1 MNNWKDSVF
10 LLSYIKTK
18 DKDGIS
24 IEEAIKSQEIPA
36 NFINVTRQEEQ
47 HSKIMGYTASLV
59 VEIMLCNYDN
69 QEYLIDPSTNKK
81 YLIKRSYSVSSEV
94 IQLTCSDI
102 SKKHG

>member
-1 MNNWKDSVF
+1 MNNWKNSIF
-10 LLSYIKTK
+10 LLSYKKTK

-24 IEEAIKSQEIPA
+24 IEEEIKSQEIPA
-36 NFINVTRQEEQ
+36 NFINVSRQEEQ

-59 VEIMLCNYDN
+59 VEIMSCNYDG
-69 QEYLIDPSTNKK
+69 QEYLVDSCTTKK

>member
-10 LLSYIKTK
+10 LLSYIKKK

-24 IEEAIKSQEIPA
+24 IEEEIKSQEIPA

-69 QEYLIDPSTNKK
+69 QEYLIDPSADKK